1 MGEQNDA
8 FRHCQKSIF
17 AVGHEW
23 RSSFHLGSSSLLYFS
38 LKWKVVV
45 RAEDGEQIIIG
56 DPCCFYENRRLLVV
70 WWVQIREK
78 SEQHRLLWARV
89 PSEPEAQLIMICNA
103 QRLGW
108 YISINWVYTK
118 SNSKNTAFLWK
129 LMHSIEG

>member
-1 MGEQNDA
+1 MGEQNMRLGTKEPFCA
-8 FRHCQKSIF
+8 SQ
-17 AVGHEW
+17 EW
-23 RSSFHLGSSSLLYFS
+23 RSSLHLGSSSLLYFR

-45 RAEDGEQIIIG
+45 RAEDGEQIITG

-89 PSEPEAQLIMICNA
+89 PSEPEAQLVIIYNA

-108 YISINWVYTK
+108 YNFYQLSYTK
-118 SNSKNTAFLWK
+118 SNSKHSILVK
-129 LMHSIEG
+129 LMHSIKG